1 VRDLVIGTR
10 GSALALWQA
19 RHVAARLGAV
29 HEGEVSLRV
38 IKTAGDRLAGKHPGQ
53 FSAKG
58 IFVKEIED
66 ALLAGSVDLAV
77 HSVKDLPGDLPTGLA
92 MGAYPGREDPRD
104 ALITPD
110 GGELVGLP
118 AGARIGTTSLRRRA
132 QLLRHRPD
140 LSFTDMRGNVDTRM
154 RKVQQGE
161 VDGLILALAGVT
173 RLGLRGESV
182 RPLPTEIC
190 LPAPG
195 QGALGVEARADDDEV
210 MTLLGHLDHE
220 DTRYEVT
227 AERAVLSTL
236 DAGCLVPLAALA
248 RRQGNRLRVESLVAS
263 PDGQRL
269 LKEVVEG
276 GPGEAEDLGFKV
288 AEGLRRQGAEE
299 LLREARQAA
308 ALPPAR
314 DD

>member
-1 VRDLVIGTR
+1 VRKLVIGTR

-19 RHVAARLGAV
+19 RHVAARLEAIHG
-29 HEGEVSLRV
+29 GEVSLEI

-58 IFVKEIED
+58 IFVKELED

-77 HSVKDLPGDLPTGLA
+77 HSVKDLPGELPPGLT

-110 GGELVGLP
+110 GAGLEGVP
-118 AGARIGTTSLRRRA
+118 RGARIGTTSLRRRA

-161 VDGLILALAGVT
+161 VDGLILALAGIT
-173 RLGLRGESV
+173 RLGLRGDTV
-182 RPLPTEIC
+182 HPLPTEVC

-195 QGALGVEARADDDEV
+195 QGALGIEARAEDEEV
-210 MTLLGHLDHE
+210 MTLLGRLDHE

-227 AERAVLSTL
+227 AERAVLSAL

-248 RRQGNRLRVESLVAS
+248 RRDGDRLSVESVVAS
-263 PDGQRL
+263 PDGRRL
-269 LKEVVEG
+269 LKETVVG
-276 GPGEAEDLGFKV
+276 SPSEAGYLGLEV
-288 AEGLRRQGAEE
+288 AKGLRGQGAEE
-299 LLREARQAA
+299 LLQEARRSAE
-308 ALPPAR
+308 PPPPG
-314 DD
+314 DG

>member
-1 VRDLVIGTR
+1 VRKLVIGTR

-19 RHVAARLGAV
+19 RHVAARLGKI
-29 HEGEVSLRV
+29 HGGEVSLKI

-58 IFVKEIED
+58 IFVKELED

-77 HSVKDLPGDLPTGLA
+77 HSVKDLPGDLPSGLT

-110 GGELVGLP
+110 GAGLEGLP
-118 AGARIGTTSLRRRA
+118 EGARIGTASLRRRA

-154 RKVQQGE
+154 RKVQQGD
-161 VDGLILALAGVT
+161 VDGLVLALAGIT

-195 QGALGVEARADDDEV
+195 QGALGIEARADDDEV
-210 MTLLGHLDHE
+210 MTLLGRLDHHPLRG
-220 DTRYEVT
+220 DSRASRAHGAGCGLSRAAGRPGPPGRGQ
-227 AERAVLSTL
+227 AERGVRRGESRWAAPPER
-236 DAGCLVPLAALA
+236 DPGGRPL
-248 RRQGNRLRVESLVAS
+248 RGRG
-263 PDGQRL
+263 PG
-269 LKEVVEG
+269 VEG
-276 GPGEAEDLGFKV
+276 GG
-288 AEGLRRQGAEE
+288 GAEKTGSRGASQGGAP
-299 LLREARQAA
+299 LGRAA
-308 ALPPAR
+308 AG
-314 DD
+314 